1 MSDQPHA
8 TDSPVLCVYIAEHC
22 PICADAR
29 ELAAAIRRDYPGVA
43 LFEVLVGA
51 ATQPVPPQLFATPTW
66 FLNDVLWSLGN
77 PSAQQ
82 VAQALGTAF
91 ASPTMERHVK
101 TDEKSAS
108 PQPAEKMRYLSELT
122 VFQDLSPRE
131 IEEINRVTTM
141 SQVAKG
147 RVFYRPEEP
156 GEVLFIL
163 KEGRVQLY
171 RISPEGKKLVISTL
185 GPHTLFG
192 EMALLGTKMHNTF
205 AEAIEDCLICVMS
218 RTDLERLILSK
229 PQVAVRILEVTGKR
243 LREAEERLENMAFK
257 GIPARLASLLLRLAE
272 EQASADIVGLT
283 HQDLAES
290 VGTYRETATQVLN
303 DLKSDGLIDIG
314 RKRISILNRERLIE
328 VADS

>member
-1 MSDQPHA
+1 MNTK
-8 TDSPVLCVYIAEHC
+8 TDDRTA
-22 PICADAR
+22 
-29 ELAAAIRRDYPGVA
+29 
-43 LFEVLVGA
+43 
-51 ATQPVPPQLFATPTW
+51 
-66 FLNDVLWSLGN
+66 
-77 PSAQQ
+77 
-82 VAQALGTAF
+82 VAQ
-91 ASPTMERHVK
+91 
-101 TDEKSAS
+101 
-108 PQPAEKMRYLSELT
+108 PADKLRYLSELT

-131 IEEINRVTTM
+131 MQELNRIITM
-141 SQVAKG
+141 STVPRG

-171 RISPEGKKLVISTL
+171 RISPEGKKLVITTL

-205 AEAIEDCLICVMS
+205 AEAIDDCLICVMS

-229 PQVAVRILEVTGKR
+229 PQVALRILEVTGKR

-257 GIPARLASLLLRLAE
+257 GIPARLASLLLRLSE
-272 EQASADIVGLT
+272 EQGNDEIAGLT

-303 DLKSDGLIDIG
+303 DLKAQGLIEIG
-314 RKRISILNRERLIE
+314 RKRIKVLDTARLAEIAE
-328 VADS
+328 S

>member
-1 MSDQPHA
+1 LNAKSD
-8 TDSPVLCVYIAEHC
+8 D
-22 PICADAR
+22 R
-29 ELAAAIRRDYPGVA
+29 VA
-43 LFEVLVGA
+43 
-51 ATQPVPPQLFATPTW
+51 
-66 FLNDVLWSLGN
+66 
-77 PSAQQ
+77 
-82 VAQALGTAF
+82 VA
-91 ASPTMERHVK
+91 
-101 TDEKSAS
+101 
-108 PQPAEKMRYLSELT
+108 QPAEKLRYLSELT

-131 IEEINRVTTM
+131 MQELNRIITM
-141 SQVAKG
+141 STVPRG

-171 RISPEGKKLVISTL
+171 RISPEGKKLVITTL

-205 AEAIEDCLICVMS
+205 AEAIDDCLICVMS

-229 PQVAVRILEVTGKR
+229 PQVALRILEVTGKR

-272 EQASADIVGLT
+272 EQGNNEISGLT

-303 DLKSDGLIDIG
+303 DLKAQGLIEIG
-314 RKRISILNRERLIE
+314 RKRIKVLDTPRLMEIAE
-328 VADS
+328 S

>member
-1 MSDQPHA
+1 LNAKSDER
-8 TDSPVLCVYIAEHC
+8 IA
-22 PICADAR
+22 
-29 ELAAAIRRDYPGVA
+29 VA
-43 LFEVLVGA
+43 
-51 ATQPVPPQLFATPTW
+51 
-66 FLNDVLWSLGN
+66 
-77 PSAQQ
+77 
-82 VAQALGTAF
+82 
-91 ASPTMERHVK
+91 
-101 TDEKSAS
+101 
-108 PQPAEKMRYLSELT
+108 QPAEKLRYLSELT

-131 IEEINRVTTM
+131 MQELNRIITM
-141 SQVAKG
+141 STVPRG

-171 RISPEGKKLVISTL
+171 RISPEGKKLVITTL

-205 AEAIEDCLICVMS
+205 AEAIDDCLICVMS
-218 RTDLERLILSK
+218 RTDLERLILNK
-229 PQVAVRILEVTGKR
+229 PQVALRILEVTGKR

-272 EQASADIVGLT
+272 EQGNDEIAGLT

-303 DLKSDGLIDIG
+303 DLKAQGLIEIG
-314 RKRISILNRERLIE
+314 RKRIKVLERDRLAEIAE
-328 VADS
+328 S

>member
-1 MSDQPHA
+1 LS
-8 TDSPVLCVYIAEHC
+8 
-22 PICADAR
+22 AR
-29 ELAAAIRRDYPGVA
+29 PD
-43 LFEVLVGA
+43 
-51 ATQPVPPQLFATPTW
+51 
-66 FLNDVLWSLGN
+66 D
-77 PSAQQ
+77 
-82 VAQALGTAF
+82 
-91 ASPTMERHVK
+91 
-101 TDEKSAS
+101 KSAVS
-108 PQPAEKMRYLSELT
+108 QPAEKMRYLSELA

-131 IEEINRVTTM
+131 MQELNRITTM
-141 SQVAKG
+141 STVPKG

-171 RISPEGKKLVISTL
+171 RISPEGKKLVITTL

-218 RTDLERLILSK
+218 RTDLERLILNK
-229 PQVAVRILEVTGKR
+229 PQVALRILDITGKR

-272 EQASADIVGLT
+272 EQDSDEIAGLT

-303 DLKSDGLIDIG
+303 DLKSQGYIDIG
-314 RKRISILNRERLIE
+314 RKRIKITDLEGLTEIAES
-328 VADS
+328 